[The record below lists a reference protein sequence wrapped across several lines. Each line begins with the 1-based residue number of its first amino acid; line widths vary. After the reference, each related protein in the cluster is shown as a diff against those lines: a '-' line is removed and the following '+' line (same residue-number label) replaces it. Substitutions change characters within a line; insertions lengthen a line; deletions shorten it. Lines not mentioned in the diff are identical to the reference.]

1 MGHIVSSTAIFSCI
15 LHLVRSI
22 CETADAKMMKLT
34 ILALFI
40 ACIVG
45 GASAG
50 CYSDWSSC
58 RSACGSGNVYSWGA
72 CSGGVQIRPA
82 LGVCGGATPCGAT
95 PCGGRAVIE
104 TRSCGVTTVVQT
116 RTIVIVPSRWTAFS
130 AFGACSVDCGA
141 GIQTRTRSCIKGNH
155 CGAPCVG
162 PASETR
168 ACGTPII
175 HSRLTGFGAFSACS
189 VKCGAGTQTRTRACI
204 AGNRCGKPCVGA
216 LTETRACGTPI
227 INSRWSGFSG
237 FSACSVRCGA
247 GTQTRTR
254 TCIRG
259 NSCGAPCVGPASE
272 TRACGTPIIPS
283 RWSAFSVWGKCQVTG
298 ACGTGVH
305 TRSRTCI
312 RGNSCSGPCVGPA
325 TETGPCQ
332 VVCQTRVVT
341 EVRHHVVRV
350 GGGCA
355 DISGSWKAAGLCG
368 SYSGYMA
375 TNCCNSCSGVISSYI
390 KGDPAHE
397 KWTDDMYVEK
407 MNEELKNMKKN

>member
-189 VKCGAGTQTRTRACI
+189 VKCGAGTQTRTR
-204 AGNRCGKPCVGA
+204 
-216 LTETRACGTPI
+216 
-227 INSRWSGFSG
+227 
-237 FSACSVRCGA
+237 
-247 GTQTRTR
+247 

-355 DISGSWKAAGLCG
+355 DISGSCGSWKAAGLCG

-390 KGDPAHE
+390 KEDPAHE